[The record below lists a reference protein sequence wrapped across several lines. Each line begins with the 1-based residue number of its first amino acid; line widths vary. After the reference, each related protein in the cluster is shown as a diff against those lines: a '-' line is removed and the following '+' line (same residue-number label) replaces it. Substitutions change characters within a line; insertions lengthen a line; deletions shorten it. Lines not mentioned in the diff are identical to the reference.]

1 MKLLELKGLKVDFG
15 GARVLRG
22 VSLGLTEGEVVCLI
36 GGNGAGKTTTLR
48 VISGLGRAKAGEV
61 RLGGKVLNRLS
72 PPHILGLG
80 VAHVPQ
86 EGRIFRD
93 MTVAENLLM
102 GAFSRGRDPDLG
114 RDMRSIYQYFPVLG
128 ERSAQRAGSLS
139 GGERQMLAIGRA
151 LMSRPRVLMLDEPTA
166 GLAPMVV
173 SLVGRII
180 RRLNQE
186 GLSIILVEQNAELA
200 LGVADYGYVMERGR
214 IVIEGP
220 TRELKRN
227 DAVRQAYLGI

>member
-1 MKLLELKGLKVDFG
+1 
-15 GARVLRG
+15 
-22 VSLGLTEGEVVCLI
+22 
-36 GGNGAGKTTTLR
+36 
-48 VISGLGRAKAGEV
+48 
-61 RLGGKVLNRLS
+61 
-72 PPHILGLG
+72 
-80 VAHVPQ
+80 
-86 EGRIFRD
+86 
-93 MTVAENLLM
+93 
-102 GAFSRGRDPDLG
+102 
-114 RDMRSIYQYFPVLG
+114 
-128 ERSAQRAGSLS
+128 
-139 GGERQMLAIGRA
+139 MLAIGRA

-214 IVIEGP
+214 VVMEGP